1 MAGAFF
7 YVKEKKIKMVIVA
20 GSMNYD
26 IILKV
31 KRMPH
36 EGETMTA
43 ESASTAAGGKGAN
56 QAVQAAKLGVQTF
69 MLGAVGRDNMGDFL
83 LDEAN
88 KYGLDTSHVKRS
100 EISTGMGCVHALDDG
115 RVFATIN
122 KGANYDIKIKDIDD
136 AEYLFSQSKI
146 IIIQNEIPHEIN
158 LHVAELAKRY
168 GLKVLYNA
176 APAIPENKNILTKS
190 DVVIVNEVEASEY
203 LGTKI
208 STTDDAIREG
218 LKASKTMQNI
228 WVITMGSQGS
238 AIFSEGRS
246 EIIKPYKVDAI
257 ETTGAGDS
265 YIGGLAYAMINNMNI
280 FDAAKFATKC
290 SAVTVCG
297 IGAQSSMPT
306 LTQIH
311 EKFGDD

>member
-1 MAGAFF
+1 MWRMESEQHNMI
-7 YVKEKKIKMVIVA
+7 VVA

-36 EGETMTA
+36 EGETMTC
-43 ESASTAAGGKGAN
+43 ESASTSAGGKGAN
-56 QAVQAAKLGVQTF
+56 QAVQSSKLGVKTF
-69 MLGAVGRDNMGDFL
+69 MIGAVGNDNMGEFL
-83 LDEAN
+83 LAEAV
-88 KYGLDTSHVKRS
+88 KYGLDVSHVKRS
-100 EISTGMGCVHALDDG
+100 SVSSGMGCVHALEDG

-122 KGANYDIKIKDIDD
+122 RGANYDINTKDIDM
-136 AEYLFSQSKI
+136 AGELFSQSKI
-146 IIIQNEIPHEIN
+146 LILQNEITHEVNIY
-158 LHVAELAKRY
+158 AAKKAKDS

-176 APAIPENKNILTKS
+176 APSFTDRREVLPLS

-203 LGTKI
+203 LGVKI
-208 STTDDAIREG
+208 ASVDDAVREG
-218 LKASKTMQNI
+218 LKVSALMSNT

-238 AIFSEGRS
+238 VICSEGKS
-246 EIIKPYKVDAI
+246 EIVRPYKVDAI

-265 YIGGLAYAMINNMNI
+265 YIGGLGYALLQGMDI
-280 FDAAKFATKC
+280 FTAAKFATKC

-306 LTQIH
+306 LSQIH
-311 EKFGDD
+311 EKFKEE

>member
-1 MAGAFF
+1 MESEQQNMI
-7 YVKEKKIKMVIVA
+7 VVA

-36 EGETMTA
+36 EGETMTC

-56 QAVQAAKLGVQTF
+56 QAVQSAKLGVKTF
-69 MLGAVGRDNMGDFL
+69 MIGAVGNDNMGEFL
-83 LDEAN
+83 LAEAV
-88 KYGLDTSHVKRS
+88 KYGLDVSHVKRS
-100 EISTGMGCVHALDDG
+100 SVSSGMGCIHALEDG

-122 KGANYDIKIKDIDD
+122 RGANYDISTEDIDMAGD
-136 AEYLFSQSKI
+136 LFRQSKI
-146 IIIQNEIPHEIN
+146 LILQNEIPHKVNIYAAN
-158 LHVAELAKRY
+158 KARDY

-176 APAIPENKNILTKS
+176 APSFIDRREVLPLS

-203 LGTKI
+203 LGVKI
-208 STTDDAIREG
+208 ASIDDAVREG
-218 LKASKTMQNI
+218 LKVSASMSNT

-238 AIFSEGRS
+238 VICSDGKSETVR
-246 EIIKPYKVDAI
+246 PYKVDAI

-265 YIGGLAYAMINNMNI
+265 YIGGLGYALLQGMDI
-280 FDAAKFATKC
+280 FTAARFATKC

-306 LTQIH
+306 LSQIH
-311 EKFGDD
+311 EKFKED

>member
-1 MAGAFF
+1 MIIT
-7 YVKEKKIKMVIVA
+7 V

-43 ESASTAAGGKGAN
+43 ESASSSAGGKGAN
-56 QAVQAAKLGVQTF
+56 QAVQAAKLGVKTF
-69 MLGAVGRDNMGDFL
+69 MIGAVGNDNMGDFL
-83 LDEAN
+83 INEAKN
-88 KYGLDTSHVKRS
+88 YGLDVSHVKRS
-100 EISTGMGCVHALDDG
+100 KLASGLGCIHALEDG

-122 KGANYDIKIKDIDD
+122 RGANYDISIKDLDD
-136 AEYLFSQSKI
+136 AEDLFRTSKI
-146 IIIQNEIPHEIN
+146 LIIQNEIPHEIN
-158 LHVAELAKRY
+158 LHSVELAKRH

-176 APAIPENKNILTKS
+176 APAIPERKDILAKV

-203 LGTKI
+203 LRTKI
-208 STTDDAIREG
+208 ANPDDAVREG
-218 LKASKTMQNI
+218 LKVSAEMRNI

-238 AIFSEGRS
+238 AVFANGKY
-246 EIIKPYKVDAI
+246 EIIRPLKVKAI

-265 YIGGLAYAMINNMNI
+265 YIGGLAYALLKGEEI
-280 FDAAKFATKC
+280 FAASRFATRC

-297 IGAQSSMPT
+297 IGAQNSMPT
-306 LTQIH
+306 LAQVQALK
-311 EKFGDD
+311 EEE